1 MSKLSRRRF
10 IFTAGA
16 TAVGTA
22 ILHGCAT
29 PNNTATSPSPAG
41 SPAASP
47 VAGGET
53 PEVTTAK
60 LGFIALTDSAP
71 LIIAKEKGLFTKHGM
86 PDVQVMKQASWA
98 ATRDNLELGSAGN
111 GIDGAHIL
119 SPMPYLMT
127 TGKITKQPV
136 PMFILARLNTNGQAI
151 SISKSHADLKLDLDS
166 SRLKE
171 TLTKAKSAGK
181 EMKAAVTFPGGNHDL
196 FMRYWLSAGGID
208 PNNDISLIVV
218 PPPQMVANMKVGTMD
233 AFCVGEPWNAQLVSK
248 GLGYTALIT
257 GEFWKDHP
265 EKAFAMR
272 ADWVEKHP
280 QAAKAITMAIIEAQ
294 QWCDDPANTKEMC
307 EIISK
312 REWLKIDPQDILGRA
327 QGNIDFGNGRKVEN
341 SPVAMKFWRDNASYP
356 YKSHDTWF
364 VTEDIRWGYI
374 PADTDIKALV
384 DKVNREDI
392 WREAATALNVPADQI
407 PTSTSRGVET
417 FFDGVKFDPENPQAY
432 LDSLKIKK
440 I

>member
-29 PNNTATSPSPAG
+29 PNNTAG

-136 PMFILARLNTNGQAI
+136 PMYILARLNTNGQAI

-392 WREAATALNVPADQI
+392 WREAAKALNVPADQI

>member
-136 PMFILARLNTNGQAI
+136 PMYILARLNTNGQAI

-392 WREAATALNVPADQI
+392 WREAATALNV
-407 PTSTSRGVET
+407 
-417 FFDGVKFDPENPQAY
+417 
-432 LDSLKIKK
+432 
-440 I
+440 

>member
-1 MSKLSRRRF
+1 
-10 IFTAGA
+10 
-16 TAVGTA
+16 
-22 ILHGCAT
+22 
-29 PNNTATSPSPAG
+29 
-41 SPAASP
+41 
-47 VAGGET
+47 
-53 PEVTTAK
+53 
-60 LGFIALTDSAP
+60 
-71 LIIAKEKGLFTKHGM
+71 
-86 PDVQVMKQASWA
+86 
-98 ATRDNLELGSAGN
+98 
-111 GIDGAHIL
+111 
-119 SPMPYLMT
+119 MT

-136 PMFILARLNTNGQAI
+136 PMYILARLNTNGQAI

-392 WREAATALNVPADQI
+392 WREAAKALNVPADQI

>member
-136 PMFILARLNTNGQAI
+136 PMYILARLNTNGQAI

-417 FFDGVKFDPENPQAY
+417 FFDGVKFDPENPTAY
-432 LDSLKIKK
+432 LKSLKIKK
-440 I
+440 V